1 MTQASKEAAEAARQA
16 GSGEIDDYVEEG
28 PEDETDATSGDVDSD
43 EIEWWKTLS
52 LILEKNFKKVY

>member
-1 MTQASKEAAEAARQA
+1 LTQASKEAAEAARQA

-43 EIEWWKTLS
+43 EIEW
-52 LILEKNFKKVY
+52 